1 MRRSIFLGV
10 FILFGSLAY
19 SQDLSTILE
28 RHFQAHG
35 QELWEQIGTVVIDGE
50 WVTTE
55 FRKYPMK
62 LTYKRPDKVRLE
74 GMWGSKKYAQVT
86 NGKVA
91 WTVAP
96 WTGTSQPQLM
106 TPQEHMTI
114 ANTFM
119 PGSALKPYREK
130 VKMQGLELFE
140 GELLIKLTYEDEYT
154 TREFYLGKDDYTLYW
169 EVIKSKVGHMH
180 ELKKQYENYHNY
192 SGLLA
197 PTAVRF
203 FTGDEEKELV
213 FADVSLG
220 VGAANSIFE
229 MPKGH

>member
-10 FILFGSLAY
+10 FILFGTFAQP
-19 SQDLSTILE
+19 QDLSTILQK
-28 RHFQAHG
+28 HFEAHG
-35 QELWEQIGTVVIDGE
+35 QELWDQIGTVVIDGE

-55 FRKYPMK
+55 FRKFPMK
-62 LTYKRPDKVRLE
+62 LTYKQPNKVRLE
-74 GMWGSKKYAQVT
+74 GMWGRKKYAQVT

-96 WTGTSQPQLM
+96 WTGTSHPQLM
-106 TPQEHMTI
+106 TPLEHMTI
-114 ANTFM
+114 ANTFS
-119 PGSALKPYREK
+119 PGSALKLYRET
-130 VKMQGLELFE
+130 VNLQGLELFE
-140 GELLIKLTYEDEYT
+140 GELLIKLTYEDAYT
-154 TREFYLGKDDYTLYW
+154 AREFYLGKEDYILYW
-169 EVIKSKVGHMH
+169 EVIRSKVGQMSVV
-180 ELKKQYENYHNY
+180 KKQYENYHNY

-203 FTGDEEKELV
+203 FAGDEEKELV